1 MKVGDLVRLKH
12 PVPSLR
18 KNRTAIVT
26 KSSRW
31 NGFCTIVFVA
41 TGHEWEAV
49 ESMLEVCSSAKKG

>member
-12 PVPSLR
+12 PVD